1 MASKIIKSLAF
12 VALASAGSLA
22 MAQVSGGG
30 VSGGGVSGGGISGVS
45 GVSGGLAIDFA
56 GSQVPGMNT
65 KKDGGLAS
73 SIDEAMGGPESTAGT
88 SEKSCDSGLKCKQ

>member
-12 VALASAGSLA
+12 IALASTGSFA
-22 MAQVSGGG
+22 TAQVSGGG
-30 VSGGGVSGGGISGVS
+30 VSGSGGVSGGGISGVS

-56 GSQVPGMNT
+56 GSQVPGTDT

-73 SIDEAMGGPESTAGT
+73 SIDEAMGGPESNSG
-88 SEKSCDSGLKCKQ
+88 KSCDNGLKCKQ